1 MRSTFHV
8 SFQHDLII
16 DSNTPRTL
24 EDAERG
30 VYVQINRFTPQPAPE
45 GEPSRMTSDRDFTCV
60 FSAALKPSEARTIAS
75 ALMTAAQSVR

>member
-16 DSNTPRTL
+16 DSNTPHTV
-24 EDAERG
+24 EDADRG
-30 VYVQINRFTPQPAPE
+30 VHVQINRFTPVARSEQDSHTDE
-45 GEPSRMTSDRDFTCV
+45 RDFTCV
-60 FSAALKPSEARTIAS
+60 FSASLKPSEARTIAS